1 MADILGIIKG
11 NQQKI
16 SLDKLAAL
24 CSKKNVWYH
33 FDMRRNFFFEL
44 SDKKQRQLTSKF
56 YFNCTSYQPTLDERI
71 SDEIKKTDGL
81 NLTKVQETENNRNEM
96 SVFTETKD
104 EKKPKS
110 LTFWAEGGFLMEN
123 AAISTLKKPIYLK
136 IPFFTLTRGIKVIKI
151 GKSDITMI
159 SISSLRSCR
168 SHINQKMSIRLN
180 AKPMKLKY

>member
-81 NLTKVQETENNRNEM
+81 NLTKV
-96 SVFTETKD
+96 
-104 EKKPKS
+104 
-110 LTFWAEGGFLMEN
+110 
-123 AAISTLKKPIYLK
+123 
-136 IPFFTLTRGIKVIKI
+136 
-151 GKSDITMI
+151 
-159 SISSLRSCR
+159 
-168 SHINQKMSIRLN
+168 
-180 AKPMKLKY
+180 